1 MAAASVLPPKATHA
15 GMPRLDS
22 SALDLAAFRKQA
34 RADLLAALDGLPS
47 PLPAPRPPRGG
58 AASTG
63 GHALVL
69 DPTLSGPLGLVA
81 EVKEFKEHG
90 IDKIY
95 HLMPEPLNT
104 DCTSVVYFIRPELRL
119 AMHVA
124 TQIQAHERARAGR
137 GEPGRAYALFFV
149 PRRSMLCEKLL
160 EDEGVYGLL
169 RVRECA
175 LPVFVLE
182 DDVLSLE
189 QPKSCFRDLFL
200 EGDRTVLHT
209 CATALARLQAIF
221 GRIPLV
227 RGKGECAGVVIKLMQ
242 QMLSALDE
250 DDAAFAAAGATGAAR
265 GARAPLPSQSAIA
278 ELLLLDR
285 DVDLATPLCTE
296 LTYEGLLHQLF
307 QIKHGFI
314 DVEPEVLGLEK
325 GSDGPGGARVKREL
339 NNNDRLYSTIR
350 NLNFGEL
357 GPLLNQLARSVSSGY
372 EERHQAQT
380 VSQIR
385 DYMKKLSRLQQE
397 HKSLATHV
405 ALAERIQRV
414 TREAAF
420 HKRLECEQEAL
431 SSGACSAE
439 AEALLEDLVGHHM
452 PLTSVLRLLCLLS
465 VVSNGLK
472 PKTLSALQAEIT
484 HAYGFGPLALTWAA
498 LTKLGLLKKHEGT
511 PPWTKLKRSLRL
523 VVDDVPEH
531 ALGDEPADMAYVY
544 AGYAPLSV
552 RLLHSMLSINPA
564 VEESIRLLPGPFQY
578 VVQKPRVTVDR
589 ASADLKS
596 SAAAAIADGAT
607 AGGAGS
613 AGALPSPAPSAASAA
628 AAPTE
633 RLTES
638 GERRPPVTL
647 VCFVGGC
654 TYSEIAA
661 LRWLGRNA
669 TPRRDYIVLTTHMLN
684 GDALIE
690 SLIATCENGLER
702 LD

>member
-1 MAAASVLPPKATHA
+1 
-15 GMPRLDS
+15 
-22 SALDLAAFRKQA
+22 
-34 RADLLAALDGLPS
+34 
-47 PLPAPRPPRGG
+47 
-58 AASTG
+58 
-63 GHALVL
+63 
-69 DPTLSGPLGLVA
+69 
-81 EVKEFKEHG
+81 
-90 IDKIY
+90 
-95 HLMPEPLNT
+95 
-104 DCTSVVYFIRPELRL
+104 
-119 AMHVA
+119 
-124 TQIQAHERARAGR
+124 
-137 GEPGRAYALFFV
+137 
-149 PRRSMLCEKLL
+149 
-160 EDEGVYGLL
+160 
-169 RVRECA
+169 
-175 LPVFVLE
+175 
-182 DDVLSLE
+182 
-189 QPKSCFRDLFL
+189 
-200 EGDRTVLHT
+200 
-209 CATALARLQAIF
+209 
-221 GRIPLV
+221 
-227 RGKGECAGVVIKLMQ
+227 
-242 QMLSALDE
+242 
-250 DDAAFAAAGATGAAR
+250 
-265 GARAPLPSQSAIA
+265 
-278 ELLLLDR
+278 
-285 DVDLATPLCTE
+285 
-296 LTYEGLLHQLF
+296 LLHQLF

-484 HAYGFGPLALTWAA
+484 HEYGFGPLALTWAA

-596 SAAAAIADGAT
+596 SATAAVADGET

-613 AGALPSPAPSAASAA
+613 AGAPQLPSPAPPAASAA
-628 AAPTE
+628 AAPAE